1 MMKIVLITSR
11 LFAVLSFGL
20 FCTSSASAYTYW
32 SGKISE
38 IFFSNTGNFAFRVI
52 PSTSTPYNITCPG
65 NFAYMDT
72 GDSNYQ
78 VYASALMTAFAG
90 GKTIQLTLLPDAQ
103 GYCHLIEGGV
113 YAQ

>member
-1 MMKIVLITSR
+1 MLKTVVITCR
-11 LFAVLSFGL
+11 IFAALSFGL
-20 FCTSSASAYTYW
+20 FCTSNASAYTYW

-38 IFFSNTGNFAFRVI
+38 IFFSGTGNFAFRVI
-52 PSTSTPYNITCPG
+52 PASSTPFNTTCLG